1 MKPFLR
7 LTQSVLFIYFSVA
20 LFLFIFQRHFLYFPT
35 AAAEHEHDVIQYEI
49 DDVVLD
55 VIVLNKGKDEAII
68 YFGGNGEAVVANAY
82 FFNKTLPGY
91 TVYLV
96 NYRGYGGSTGK
107 PTEAALYKDAQY
119 IYDQLITKHKAVS
132 VIGRSLGSGV
142 ATYLSSTRNIHKL
155 ILVTPFD
162 SIQAIAQKQYP
173 VFPIALLLRDK
184 FDSLNRVKNISA
196 KTLVLL
202 AENDVIIPFENSQ
215 RLIGAFPS
223 SQIKVELIE
232 DTGHNSIS
240 SKGKYY
246 DLLQQFLATE
256 EINAQ

>member
-1 MKPFLR
+1 MKLFLR
-7 LTQSVLFIYFSVA
+7 LTQSVLFIYLSVA
-20 LFLFIFQRHFLYFPT
+20 LFLFVFQRSFLYHP
-35 AAAEHEHDVIQYEI
+35 AAETDHEYDVIQYEI

-82 FFNKTLPGY
+82 FFNEALSDY

-107 PTEAALYKDAQY
+107 PTEATLYKDAQY
-119 IYDQLITKHKAVS
+119 IYDQLIAKHKKLS

-142 ATYLSSTRNIHKL
+142 ATYLASTRNINKM

-173 VFPIALLLRDK
+173 VFPITLLLRDK
-184 FDSLNRVKNISA
+184 FDSLSRVKNISA

-202 AENDVIIPFENSQ
+202 AENDFIIPFENSQ
-215 RLIGAFPS
+215 RLIDAFPS
-223 SQIKVELIE
+223 SQIIVELLE
-232 DTGHNSIS
+232 GTGHNSIS
-240 SKGKYY
+240 SKQEYY
-246 DLLQQFLATE
+246 YFLQQFMTAL
-256 EINAQ
+256 

>member
-1 MKPFLR
+1 MKLFLR
-7 LTQSVLFIYFSVA
+7 LIRSVLFIYFSLA
-20 LFLFIFQRHFLYFPT
+20 LFLFAFQRSLLYYPT
-35 AAAEHEHDVIQYEI
+35 AEINHEYELIKYAI

-68 YFGGNGEAVVANAY
+68 YFGGNGEAVVANAS
-82 FFNKTLPGY
+82 FFNKTLSDY
-91 TVYLV
+91 TIYLV
-96 NYRGYGGSTGK
+96 NYRGYGGSTSK
-107 PTEAALYKDAQY
+107 PMEVALYADAQY
-119 IYDQLITKHKAVS
+119 IYDQVKTKHKTIS

-142 ATYLSSTRNIHKL
+142 ATYLASTRNISKM

-184 FDSLNRVKNISA
+184 FDSLSRVKNISA

-202 AENDVIIPFENSQ
+202 AENDVVIPFENSQ
-215 RLIGAFPS
+215 RLIAAFPS

-232 DTGHNSIS
+232 DTGHNNIS
-240 SKGKYY
+240 SKQEYY
-246 DLLQQFLATE
+246 HFLQQFMTAP
-256 EINAQ
+256 

>member
-1 MKPFLR
+1 MKLFLR
-7 LTQSVLFIYFSVA
+7 LIRSILFIYLSIA
-20 LFLFIFQRHFLYFPT
+20 LFLFAFQRSLLYYPSAET
-35 AAAEHEHDVIQYEI
+35 EHEYDVIQYEV

-68 YFGGNGEAVVANAY
+68 YFGGNGEAVVANAS
-82 FFNKTLPGY
+82 FFNKILSDY
-91 TVYLV
+91 TIYLV

-107 PTEAALYKDAQY
+107 PMEIALYADAQY
-119 IYDQLITKHKAVS
+119 IYDQVKTKHQTIS

-142 ATYLSSTRNIHKL
+142 ATYLASTRNISKMIL
-155 ILVTPFD
+155 ITPFD

-202 AENDVIIPFENSQ
+202 AENDVVIPFENSQ
-215 RLIGAFPS
+215 RLIAAFPS

-232 DTGHNSIS
+232 EMGHNNIS
-240 SKGKYY
+240 SKQEYY
-246 DLLQQFLATE
+246 HFLQQFMTAP
-256 EINAQ
+256 